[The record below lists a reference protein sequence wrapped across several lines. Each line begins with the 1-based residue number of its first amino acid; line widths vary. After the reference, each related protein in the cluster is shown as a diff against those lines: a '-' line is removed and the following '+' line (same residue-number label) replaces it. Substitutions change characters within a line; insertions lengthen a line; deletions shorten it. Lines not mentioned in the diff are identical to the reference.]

1 MDSSQACL
9 DRPVSIHQYTSEKLR
24 ALRNNVSE
32 TLSNEVKT
40 VISDLGITRHRGRR
54 GGRHIRRTIKVLSSN
69 RDKTK
74 SRNEHCANEKN
85 LTHVI
90 FERNST
96 ELVLPTVF
104 LCNLRSINNK
114 LDELDII
121 LNQQGIGLCAVTET
135 WLTADQPESSF
146 SIDGYKVFTKSRIE
160 RKGGGVAIYVKPHFN
175 PQYIDGLPEPG
186 HLEVSWVRLRPHRL
200 PRSVNCIC
208 VAAVYSPPNDDHGED
223 LIQYLLRCMDI
234 LRTKYQSAGF
244 IILGDFNRLN
254 IQQLVSGNDMRQI
267 VNLHVPTRGD
277 AVLDKVLTNF
287 ANLYSKPQILSPIG
301 SLDHNCVLWSP
312 KSARVKRSNRSMT
325 RVIRPMKASDL
336 QRFGDWISHH
346 DWAEVLIDD
355 NVQSACDTFYN
366 QLDSHMNQYFPIK
379 KVKIHHRDKPWVTP
393 YLKSLI
399 RKRQDAF
406 VQGDKARWK
415 LLRNQV
421 QREIRNLKTE
431 FYIGRVKHLKDEN
444 PASWYKH
451 IKLLTGNRSPPL
463 EVIHDSCE
471 ANPEDLDAHTA
482 EKIKSFFADVNADIP
497 PLDRNAL
504 PAYLPSVQ
512 PAKQVNVWQVYNEL
526 KRIKPGKSGG
536 PDGIPGRL
544 IREFAIFLATPLC
557 HILNLSYATCIV
569 PSCWKKAILVPLPK
583 ESPPVTIDNLRPI
596 SLTDHFAKI
605 AELFIAK
612 QVSNNISAILDPMQY
627 GCRTGLST
635 THYLVDFINFLA
647 KKADVPTNI
656 STVVYTDFKKA
667 FDRVSHTVVITK
679 LIDLGVQPAVI
690 SWICDFLTERE
701 YSVRFHNTRSSW
713 QRVDAGVPQG
723 TRLL

>member
-1 MDSSQACL
+1 
-9 DRPVSIHQYTSEKLR
+9 
-24 ALRNNVSE
+24 
-32 TLSNEVKT
+32 
-40 VISDLGITRHRGRR
+40 
-54 GGRHIRRTIKVLSSN
+54 
-69 RDKTK
+69 
-74 SRNEHCANEKN
+74 
-85 LTHVI
+85 
-90 FERNST
+90 
-96 ELVLPTVF
+96 
-104 LCNLRSINNK
+104 
-114 LDELDII
+114 
-121 LNQQGIGLCAVTET
+121 
-135 WLTADQPESSF
+135 
-146 SIDGYKVFTKSRIE
+146 
-160 RKGGGVAIYVKPHFN
+160 
-175 PQYIDGLPEPG
+175 
-186 HLEVSWVRLRPHRL
+186 
-200 PRSVNCIC
+200 
-208 VAAVYSPPNDDHGED
+208 
-223 LIQYLLRCMDI
+223 
-234 LRTKYQSAGF
+234 
-244 IILGDFNRLN
+244 
-254 IQQLVSGNDMRQI
+254 
-267 VNLHVPTRGD
+267 
-277 AVLDKVLTNF
+277 
-287 ANLYSKPQILSPIG
+287 
-301 SLDHNCVLWSP
+301 
-312 KSARVKRSNRSMT
+312 
-325 RVIRPMKASDL
+325 MKASDL
-336 QRFGDWISHH
+336 QQFGDWVSHH
-346 DWAEVLIDD
+346 DWAEVLIDN

-379 KVKIHHRDKPWVTP
+379 KVKIHHRDKPWV
-393 YLKSLI
+393 I

-406 VQGDKARWK
+406 IQGDKARWK

-557 HILNLSYATCIV
+557 HILNLSYATCSV

-612 QVSNNISAILDPMQY
+612 QVINNISAILDPMQY

-656 STVVYTDFKKA
+656 STVVCTDFKKA
-667 FDRVSHTVVITK
+667 FDHVSHTVAITK
-679 LIDLGVQPAVI
+679 LIDLGVQPVVI
-690 SWICDFLTERE
+690 SWICDFLTEPSDHQDTLLNALSYLENRCE
-701 YSVRFHNTRSSW
+701 DNYVKLNAKKCVTFEVSFSKTTRSQPDIELCQETVQQVNDTKILGITIQDTLKWDKHVDAIVSRANRRLFMLRSLKPFSCPPEDMILVFTGFIRPVLEYACQVW
-713 QRVDAGVPQG
+713 HSSLTQQQAKTIEGVQKRALRIILSNQYISYQNALSVTDLQTLSERRVQLCLSFARSAFKLNAVHGWFAPAEQRRELRKQRVCVEPRSRTTRMKNSPVPFFH
-723 TRLL
+723 RLLNEYGL